1 MTDLKL
7 PDNISLEIKEAMEAD
22 MAKLEAFNKAMDM
35 LYESM
40 YGDKPSMDR

>member
-7 PDNISLEIKEAMEAD
+7 PADMSPEIREAIEAD